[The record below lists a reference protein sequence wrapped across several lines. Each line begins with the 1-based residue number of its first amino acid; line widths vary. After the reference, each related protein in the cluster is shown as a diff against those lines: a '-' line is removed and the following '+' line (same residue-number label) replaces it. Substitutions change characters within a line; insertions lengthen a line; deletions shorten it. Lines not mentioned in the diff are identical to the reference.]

1 MNFYKSLN
9 PFLQT
14 IYLDT
19 NHLTGTLSMEI
30 STFAHSS
37 KQGMSEDKI
46 EVNNGLNVDSSNLL
60 LFVVRW
66 KKPLIILS
74 VAAAILSVIFS
85 APMFVTPKFES
96 TVIMFP
102 TSTASISKSLLAK
115 NNVAKE
121 DLLSFGEEEQAEQLI
136 QILNSDEIRS
146 RVVQK
151 YDLMSHYKID
161 TTDVYKQT
169 KLFKEYESNITYKRT
184 EFQSVRI
191 DVLDSDRFLAA
202 DIANDIAAL
211 VDSVKNRMQKERAFK
226 AMAIAAAEY
235 DEMKNYV
242 KELEDSLNTMREM
255 GVNDYESMS
264 ERFNEYYAKAILE
277 GNTRAAEKLGE
288 QLKILS
294 KYGGAYVSIRD
305 MLEHEK
311 EQLSHLRAK
320 YQEAR
325 VDAEQTLPHKFIV
338 NNAFP
343 AEKKSYPIRW
353 LIVLVSTISTFI
365 LALLVII
372 GYENITK
379 VNEQ

>member
-1 MNFYKSLN
+1 
-9 PFLQT
+9 
-14 IYLDT
+14 
-19 NHLTGTLSMEI
+19 
-30 STFAHSS
+30 
-37 KQGMSEDKI
+37 MSEEKI
-46 EVNNGLNVDSSNLL
+46 EVNNGLDFDSSNLL

-74 VAAAILSVIFS
+74 VAAAVLSAIFS
-85 APMFVTPKFES
+85 SPTFVTPKFES

-151 YDLMSHYKID
+151 YDLMNHYKID
-161 TTDVYKQT
+161 TTDQYKQT

-226 AMAIAAAEY
+226 AMAIAEAEY
-235 DEMKNYV
+235 GEMKDYV
-242 KELEDSLNTMREM
+242 KDLEDSLNTMREM

-277 GNTRAAEKLGE
+277 GNTRAAEQLGE

-353 LIVLVSTISTFI
+353 LIVLISTVSTFI

-372 GYENITK
+372 GYENFNK
-379 VNEQ
+379 VNE

>member
-1 MNFYKSLN
+1 MEEEKN
-9 PFLQT
+9 QG
-14 IYLDT
+14 LD
-19 NHLTGTLSMEI
+19 
-30 STFAHSS
+30 F
-37 KQGMSEDKI
+37 
-46 EVNNGLNVDSSNLL
+46 DSSNLL
-60 LFVVRW
+60 LFIVRW
-66 KKPLIILS
+66 KNPLIIVSL
-74 VAAAILSVIFS
+74 VAAVLSAIFS
-85 APMFVTPKFES
+85 GPTFIDPKFES

-121 DLLSFGEEEQAEQLI
+121 DLLAFGEEEQAEQLI
-136 QILNSDEIRS
+136 QILNSDEIRN
-146 RVVQK
+146 RVIEK
-151 YDLMSHYKID
+151 YNLREHYEID
-161 TTDVYKQT
+161 STEQYVET

-184 EFQSVRI
+184 EFQSVRV
-191 DVLDSDRFLAA
+191 DVLDTDPELAA

-211 VDSVKNRMQKERAFK
+211 VDSVKNRMQKERAYK
-226 AMAIAAAEY
+226 AMRIAEAEY
-235 DEMKNYV
+235 VEMKAYV
-242 KELEDSLNTMREM
+242 KELEDSLNRMREM

-277 GNTRAAEKLGE
+277 GNTRAAEKLAE

-320 YQEAR
+320 YQEAK

-353 LIVLVSTISTFI
+353 LIVLVSTVSTFI
-365 LALLVII
+365 VALLAII
-372 GYENITK
+372 AYENVRK
-379 VNEQ
+379 ANP

>member
-1 MNFYKSLN
+1 MAKDKN
-9 PFLQT
+9 QG
-14 IYLDT
+14 LD
-19 NHLTGTLSMEI
+19 
-30 STFAHSS
+30 F
-37 KQGMSEDKI
+37 
-46 EVNNGLNVDSSNLL
+46 DSSNLL
-60 LFVVRW
+60 LFIVRW
-66 KKPLIILS
+66 KKPLIIITL
-74 VAAAILSVIFS
+74 AAAILSAIFS

-115 NNVAKE
+115 NNNSKE
-121 DLLSFGEEEQAEQLI
+121 DILSFGEEEQAEQLI

-146 RVVQK
+146 RIVEK
-151 YDLMSHYKID
+151 YDLMKHYEID
-161 TTDVYKQT
+161 STDVYKQT

-191 DVLDSDRFLAA
+191 DVLDTDRFLAA
-202 DIANDIAAL
+202 KIANDIAAL

-226 AMAIAAAEY
+226 AMAISEAEY
-235 DEMKNYV
+235 TEMKAYV
-242 KELEDSLNTMREM
+242 KELEDSLNTLRGM

-264 ERFNEYYAKAILE
+264 ERFNEAYAKAILE
-277 GNTRAAEKLGE
+277 GKSAAAEKLGV

-294 KYGGAYVSIRD
+294 QYGGAYVSIRD

-320 YQEAR
+320 YQEAK

-338 NNAFP
+338 NSAFP

-353 LIVLVSTISTFI
+353 LIVLVSTLSTFI
-365 LALLVII
+365 LSLLVII
-372 GYENITK
+372 AYENVSKAKI
-379 VNEQ
+379 

>member
-1 MNFYKSLN
+1 MSKEKNELN
-9 PFLQT
+9 SG
-14 IYLDT
+14 LD
-19 NHLTGTLSMEI
+19 
-30 STFAHSS
+30 F
-37 KQGMSEDKI
+37 
-46 EVNNGLNVDSSNLL
+46 DSSNLL
-60 LFVVRW
+60 LFAVRW
-66 KKPLIILS
+66 RKPLIIVS
-74 VAAAILSVIFS
+74 VAAAVLSAIFS
-85 APMFVTPKFES
+85 APIFITPKFES

-136 QILNSDEIRS
+136 QILNSDEIRA
-146 RVVQK
+146 RVVEK
-151 YDLMSHYKID
+151 YDLMNHYKID
-161 TTDVYKQT
+161 TADRYSQT

-211 VDSVKNRMQKERAFK
+211 VDSVKNRMQKERAYK
-226 AMAIAAAEY
+226 AMAIAQAEY
-235 DEMKNYV
+235 EEMKAYV

-277 GNTRAAEKLGE
+277 GNTRAAEKLAE
-288 QLKILS
+288 QLRILS

-320 YQEAR
+320 YQEAK

-353 LIVLVSTISTFI
+353 LIVLVSTLSTFI

-372 GYENITK
+372 GYENLTK
-379 VNEQ
+379 VKEQ